1 MLASNELS
9 RHSPGPLLDSKA
21 LCATVRMWVNR
32 TQSDPMFAAIRLPMT
47 VRFVMDMKPVEDQM
61 ERSIS
66 LSRSTTSFESVMT
79 MPAEFRSNRSPVI
92 VRPVT
97 LETWMATLL
106 LTNALSETVRFSEG
120 RSTKKPAPSF
130 RERSESETVTLR
142 LLATCTPLP
151 LAGSEGR
158 YVWLV
163 SQTET
168 WANTISDE
176 SVTRT
181 P

>member
-47 VRFVMDMKPVEDQM
+47 VRFVTDMKPAEDQM
-61 ERSIS
+61 ERSMS

-79 MPAEFRSNRSPVI
+79 VPAEFRSNRSPVI

-97 LETWMATLL
+97 LETLMATLL
-106 LTNALSETVRFSEG
+106 LINALSEADTFSIETSVE
-120 RSTKKPAPSF
+120 STTINCPM
-130 RERSESETVTLR
+130 SEPLTTRPDSSLKYRIGLPFTR
-142 LLATCTPLP
+142 LSTDI
-151 LAGSEGR
+151 E
-158 YVWLV
+158 
-163 SQTET
+163 
-168 WANTISDE
+168 
-176 SVTRT
+176 
-181 P
+181 